1 MVSWDKKQMTL
12 FCSTLGLLYLCSVF
26 GGSVSARL
34 PEVAFLLSEDMKQ
47 KKKRV
52 IDIQFIT
59 ACISTSLV
67 LLLLGAVVLVVLSAG
82 RLSDHVRENLELSLL
97 LNDDA
102 KTEEVNRIVRY
113 VEAQRYTKEVRY
125 ISKEDILAEQ
135 TASMGLDPTEFLG
148 YNPYTASVEVK
159 LKAEYANT
167 DSIIPIKNRLMR
179 YTQIRE
185 ISYPS
190 ELMDNVN
197 ENIQKI
203 SALLLALALALSLIS
218 FALINNTIKLTI
230 YSQRFLLHTMKLV
243 GASWRFIRRPFL
255 MRNLGIGVASGILAN
270 GVLGGGIYLLLSREP
285 QLSQLFTIHT
295 LAIVGGSVMLFG
307 MVITWFCARISI
319 NRFLR
324 MKAGD
329 LYYI

>member
-1 MVSWDKKQMTL
+1 MRSCKEHIRIESLSLANMKK
-12 FCSTLGLLYLCSVF
+12 
-26 GGSVSARL
+26 
-34 PEVAFLLSEDMKQ
+34 
-47 KKKRV
+47 KKKRT
-52 IDIQFIT
+52 IDIQFVT
-59 ACISTSLV
+59 ATISTSLV
-67 LLLLGAVVLVVLSAG
+67 LLLLGTVVLVVLSAKS
-82 RLSDHVRENLELSLL
+82 LSDHIRENLELSLL
-97 LNDDA
+97 LN
-102 KTEEVNRIVRY
+102 EEVSKNEVDRIVGY
-113 VEAQRYTKEVRY
+113 VEAQRYTKDVHY
-125 ISKEDILAEQ
+125 ISKEDILSEQ

-148 YNPYTASVEVK
+148 YNPYTASIEVK

-197 ENIQKI
+197 SNIRKI
-203 SALLLALALALSLIS
+203 SILLLALALALSMIS
-218 FALINNTIKLTI
+218 FALINNTIRLTI

-243 GASWRFIRRPFL
+243 GANWAFIRRPFL
-255 MRNLGIGVASGILAN
+255 MRNLGIGLASGVLAN
-270 GVLGGGIYLLLSREP
+270 SLIAGCIYLLLHYEP
-285 QLSQLFTIHT
+285 QMGYLFAWQTMG
-295 LAIVGGSVMLFG
+295 IVGGSVMLFG
-307 MVITWFCARISI
+307 VLITLLCAYFSI

>member
-1 MVSWDKKQMTL
+1 
-12 FCSTLGLLYLCSVF
+12 
-26 GGSVSARL
+26 
-34 PEVAFLLSEDMKQ
+34 MKQ
-47 KKKRV
+47 KKKRL
-52 IDIQFIT
+52 IDIQFVT

-67 LLLLGAVVLVVLSAG
+67 LLLLGFVVLVVLSAKS
-82 RLSDHVRENLELSLL
+82 LSTHVRENLELSLL
-97 LNDDA
+97 LNDNV
-102 KTEEVNRIVRY
+102 TEKEVERIVNY
-113 VEAQRYTKEVRY
+113 VNAQEYTKETHY
-125 ISKEDILAEQ
+125 ISKEAILADQ

-148 YNPYTASVEVK
+148 YNPYTASIEVK
-159 LKAEYANT
+159 LKADHANT
-167 DSIIPIKNRLMR
+167 DSIMLIKNKLMR

-197 ENIQKI
+197 ENIRKI
-203 SALLLALALALSLIS
+203 SALLLVLALALSLIS

-243 GASWRFIRRPFL
+243 GASWGFIRRPFL
-255 MRNLGIGVASGILAN
+255 MRNLGIGITSGLLAN
-270 GVLGGGIYLLLSREP
+270 GLIGGGIYLLLRYEP
-285 QLSQLFTIHT
+285 QMSHLFTVPT
-295 LAIVGGSVMLFG
+295 LGIVAGSVMLFG
-307 MVITWFCARISI
+307 ILITLLCAYASI

>member
-1 MVSWDKKQMTL
+1 MLAQG
-12 FCSTLGLLYLCSVF
+12 CIYSVI
-26 GGSVSARL
+26 
-34 PEVAFLLSEDMKQ
+34 EVMKQ
-47 KKKRV
+47 KKKSA
-52 IDIQFIT
+52 IDIQFVT

-67 LLLLGAVVLVVLSAG
+67 LLLLGSVVMVVLTAG

-97 LNDDA
+97 LNDEA
-102 KTEEVNRIVRY
+102 KPEEVNRIVRH

-148 YNPYTASVEVK
+148 YNPYTASIEVK
-159 LKAEYANT
+159 LKADYANT
-167 DSIIPIKNRLMR
+167 DSIVPIKNRLMR

-197 ENIQKI
+197 ENIRKI

-243 GASWRFIRRPFL
+243 GASWAFIRRPFL
-255 MRNLGIGVASGILAN
+255 LRNLAIGITSGILAN
-270 GVLGGGIYLLLSREP
+270 GMIGGGIALLLHHEP
-285 QLSQLFTIHT
+285 QVKALFTVPT
-295 LAIVGGSVMLFG
+295 LAVVGGAVMLFG
-307 MVITWFCARISI
+307 MLITLLCAYVSI

>member
-1 MVSWDKKQMTL
+1 
-12 FCSTLGLLYLCSVF
+12 
-26 GGSVSARL
+26 
-34 PEVAFLLSEDMKQ
+34 MKQ
-47 KKKRV
+47 KKKRT

-67 LLLLGAVVLVVLSAG
+67 LLLLGSVVLVVLTAD

-97 LNDDA
+97 LSDNA
-102 KTEEVNRIVRY
+102 KSEDVNRIVRH
-113 VEAQRYTKEVRY
+113 VEAQRYAKEVHY

-148 YNPYTASVEVK
+148 YNPYTASIEVK

-197 ENIQKI
+197 ENIRKI

-218 FALINNTIKLTI
+218 FELISNTIKLTS

-243 GASWRFIRRPFL
+243 GASWGFIRRPFL
-255 MRNLGIGVASGILAN
+255 MRNLGIGVASGLLAN
-270 GVLGGGIYLLLSREP
+270 GVIGGGIWLLLRHEP
-285 QLSQLFTIHT
+285 QLNHLFTLPT
-295 LAIVGGSVMLFG
+295 LGMVGGSVMLFG
-307 MVITWFCARISI
+307 VLITWLCAYASI

-324 MKAGD
+324 MKAVD

>member
-1 MVSWDKKQMTL
+1 
-12 FCSTLGLLYLCSVF
+12 
-26 GGSVSARL
+26 
-34 PEVAFLLSEDMKQ
+34 MKQ
-47 KKKRV
+47 KKKSA
-52 IDIQFIT
+52 IDIQFVT

-67 LLLLGAVVLVVLSAG
+67 LLLLGSVVMVVLTAG

-97 LNDDA
+97 LGDEV
-102 KTEEVNRIVRY
+102 KTEEVNRIVRH
-113 VEAQRYTKEVRY
+113 VEAQRYAKEVRY
-125 ISKEDILAEQ
+125 ISKDDILAEQ

-148 YNPYTASVEVK
+148 YNPYTASIEVK
-159 LKAEYANT
+159 LKADYANS
-167 DSIIPIKNRLMR
+167 DSIMPIKNRLMR

-203 SALLLALALALSLIS
+203 SALLLALALALSFIS
-218 FALINNTIKLTI
+218 FALISNTIKLTI

-255 MRNLGIGVASGILAN
+255 MRNLGIGITSGIVAN
-270 GVLGGGIYLLLSREP
+270 GIIGGGIYMLLKHEP
-285 QLSQLFTIHT
+285 QLSHLFTMQT
-295 LAIVGGSVMLFG
+295 LGIVGGAVMVFG
-307 MVITWFCARISI
+307 VLITLLCAYASI

>member
-1 MVSWDKKQMTL
+1 
-12 FCSTLGLLYLCSVF
+12 
-26 GGSVSARL
+26 
-34 PEVAFLLSEDMKQ
+34 MKQ
-47 KKKRV
+47 KKKRA

-67 LLLLGAVVLVVLSAG
+67 LLLLGSVVLVVLTAG

-97 LNDDA
+97 LNDEV
-102 KTEEVNRIVRY
+102 KTEDVNSIVSY
-113 VEAQRYTKEVRY
+113 VKAQRYTKEVRY
-125 ISKEDILAEQ
+125 ISKEAILAEQ

-148 YNPYTASVEVK
+148 YNPYTASIEVK
-159 LKAEYANT
+159 LKADYANT
-167 DSIIPIKNRLMR
+167 DSIIPIKSRLMR

-243 GASWRFIRRPFL
+243 GASWGFIRRPFL
-255 MRNLGIGVASGILAN
+255 ARNLGIGIASGLLAN
-270 GVLGGGIYLLLSREP
+270 GMIGGGIYLLLRHEP
-285 QLSQLFTIHT
+285 QMSHLFTMPV

-307 MVITWFCARISI
+307 MLITMWCAFVSI

>member
-1 MVSWDKKQMTL
+1 
-12 FCSTLGLLYLCSVF
+12 
-26 GGSVSARL
+26 
-34 PEVAFLLSEDMKQ
+34 MKQ
-47 KKKRV
+47 KKKSA
-52 IDIQFIT
+52 IDIQFVT

-67 LLLLGAVVLVVLSAG
+67 LLLLGSVVLVVLTAG

-97 LNDDA
+97 LGDEV
-102 KTEEVNRIVRY
+102 KTEEVTRIVRH

-148 YNPYTASVEVK
+148 YNPYTASIEVK
-159 LKAEYANT
+159 LKADYANT
-167 DSIIPIKNRLMR
+167 DSIVPIKNRLMR

-197 ENIQKI
+197 ENIRKI

-255 MRNLGIGVASGILAN
+255 LRNLGIGVISGVIAN
-270 GVLGGGIYLLLSREP
+270 ALIGGGVYMLLGHEP
-285 QLSQLFTIHT
+285 QLVHLFTVQT
-295 LAIVGGSVMLFG
+295 LGIVGGAVMVAGVL
-307 MVITWFCARISI
+307 ITLLCAYASI

>member
-1 MVSWDKKQMTL
+1 
-12 FCSTLGLLYLCSVF
+12 
-26 GGSVSARL
+26 
-34 PEVAFLLSEDMKQ
+34 MKQ
-47 KKKRV
+47 KKKRA
-52 IDIQFIT
+52 IDIQFVT

-67 LLLLGAVVLVVLSAG
+67 LLLLGSVVLVVLTAG

-102 KTEEVNRIVRY
+102 KAEDVNRIVRH
-113 VEAQRYTKEVRY
+113 VGAQRYAKEVYY

-148 YNPYTASVEVK
+148 YNPYTASIEVK

-167 DSIIPIKNRLMR
+167 DSIVPIKNRLMR

-197 ENIQKI
+197 ENIRKI

-218 FALINNTIKLTI
+218 FALISNTIKLTI

-243 GASWRFIRRPFL
+243 GASWGFIRRPFL
-255 MRNLGIGVASGILAN
+255 LRNLGIGIASGLLAN
-270 GVLGGGIYLLLSREP
+270 GIIGGGLWLLLRHEP
-285 QLSQLFTIHT
+285 QLSHLFTLPT
-295 LAIVGGSVMLFG
+295 LGLVGGSVILFG
-307 MVITWFCARISI
+307 ILITLLCAYVSI

>member
-1 MVSWDKKQMTL
+1 MSFCEGSGSCTL
-12 FCSTLGLLYLCSVF
+12 
-26 GGSVSARL
+26 R
-34 PEVAFLLSEDMKQ
+34 MKQ
-47 KKKRV
+47 KKKRF
-52 IDIQFIT
+52 IDIQFVT

-67 LLLLGAVVLVVLSAG
+67 LLLLGFVVLVVLSAKS
-82 RLSDHVRENLELSLL
+82 LSAHVRENLELSLL
-97 LNDDA
+97 LNDNV
-102 KTEEVNRIVRY
+102 TEKEVERIVNY
-113 VEAQRYTKEVRY
+113 VNAQEYTKETHY

-148 YNPYTASVEVK
+148 YNPYTASIEVK
-159 LKAEYANT
+159 LKADHANT
-167 DSIIPIKNRLMR
+167 DSIMLIKNKLMR

-185 ISYPS
+185 IAYPS

-197 ENIQKI
+197 DNIRKI
-203 SALLLALALALSLIS
+203 SFLLLLLALALSMIS

-243 GASWRFIRRPFL
+243 GASWAFIRRPFL
-255 MRNLGIGVASGILAN
+255 MRNLGIGIASGVLAN
-270 GVLGGGIYLLLSREP
+270 GLIAGSICLLLRYEP
-285 QLSQLFTIHT
+285 QMSYLFTWHA
-295 LAIVGGSVMLFG
+295 LGIVGGCVMLFG
-307 MVITWFCARISI
+307 ILITLLCAYFSI

>member
-1 MVSWDKKQMTL
+1 
-12 FCSTLGLLYLCSVF
+12 
-26 GGSVSARL
+26 
-34 PEVAFLLSEDMKQ
+34 MKQ
-47 KKKRV
+47 KKKSA
-52 IDIQFIT
+52 IDIQFVT

-67 LLLLGAVVLVVLSAG
+67 LLLLGSVVMVVLTAG

-97 LNDDA
+97 LSDET
-102 KTEEVNRIVRY
+102 KPEEVNRIVRH

-148 YNPYTASVEVK
+148 YNPYTASIEVK
-159 LKAEYANT
+159 LKADYANT
-167 DSIIPIKNRLMR
+167 DSIVPIKNRLMR

-197 ENIQKI
+197 ENIRKI

-243 GASWRFIRRPFL
+243 GASWAFIRRPFL
-255 MRNLGIGVASGILAN
+255 LRNLAIGITSGILAN
-270 GVLGGGIYLLLSREP
+270 GMIGGGIALLLHHEP
-285 QLSQLFTIHT
+285 QVKALFTLPT
-295 LAIVGGSVMLFG
+295 LAVVGGAVMLFG
-307 MVITWFCARISI
+307 MLITLLCAYVSI

-324 MKAGD
+324 MKVGD

>member
-1 MVSWDKKQMTL
+1 
-12 FCSTLGLLYLCSVF
+12 
-26 GGSVSARL
+26 
-34 PEVAFLLSEDMKQ
+34 MKQ
-47 KKKRV
+47 KKKRA

-67 LLLLGAVVLVVLSAG
+67 LLLLGSVVLVVLTAG

-97 LNDDA
+97 LNDEV
-102 KTEEVNRIVRY
+102 KTEDVNSIVSH
-113 VEAQRYTKEVRY
+113 VKAQRYTKEVRY
-125 ISKEDILAEQ
+125 ISKEAILAEQ

-148 YNPYTASVEVK
+148 YNPYTASIEVK
-159 LKAEYANT
+159 LKADYANT

-203 SALLLALALALSLIS
+203 SVLLLALALALSLIS

-243 GASWRFIRRPFL
+243 GASWGFIRRPFL
-255 MRNLGIGVASGILAN
+255 VRNLGIGIASGLLAN
-270 GVLGGGIYLLLSREP
+270 GMIGGGIYLLLRHEP
-285 QLSQLFTIHT
+285 QMSHLFTMPV

-307 MVITWFCARISI
+307 MFITLWCAFVSI

>member
-1 MVSWDKKQMTL
+1 
-12 FCSTLGLLYLCSVF
+12 
-26 GGSVSARL
+26 
-34 PEVAFLLSEDMKQ
+34 MKQ
-47 KKKRV
+47 KKKRA

-59 ACISTSLV
+59 ACLSTSLV
-67 LLLLGAVVLVVLSAG
+67 LLLLGSVVLVVLTAG

-97 LNDDA
+97 LNDDV
-102 KTEEVNRIVRY
+102 KTEDVNSIVNHIKT
-113 VEAQRYTKEVRY
+113 QRYTKDVRY
-125 ISKEDILAEQ
+125 ISKEAILAEQ

-148 YNPYTASVEVK
+148 YNPYTASIEVK
-159 LKAEYANT
+159 LKADYANT

-203 SALLLALALALSLIS
+203 SALLLTLALALSLIS

-243 GASWRFIRRPFL
+243 GASWGFIRRPF
-255 MRNLGIGVASGILAN
+255 MIRNLGIGISSGLLAN
-270 GVLGGGIYLLLSREP
+270 GMIGGGIYLLLHHEP
-285 QLSQLFTIHT
+285 QMSHLFTMPV
-295 LAIVGGSVMLFG
+295 LSIVGSSVILFG
-307 MVITWFCARISI
+307 MLITLWCAFVSI